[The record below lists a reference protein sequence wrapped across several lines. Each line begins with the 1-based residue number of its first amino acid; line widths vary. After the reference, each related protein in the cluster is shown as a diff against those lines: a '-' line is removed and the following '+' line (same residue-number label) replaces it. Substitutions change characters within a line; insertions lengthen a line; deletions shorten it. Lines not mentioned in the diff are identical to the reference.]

1 MYEPYPAP
9 YIGIGFSVLPLPPF
23 DGSSFTKFALTGG
36 RGPPMAGIMKTLC
49 RYRVHLLGDMDC
61 VSIQIF
67 EEFDGLV
74 SERSLGRAAQVTL
87 DHERVDRSLSLV
99 IADDATVQDLNKRYR
114 GLDETTDV
122 LSFAFDSQGHYYGKD
137 SPPTD
142 WTEEVEFVL
151 PASEGNGLGEV
162 IISFPQAVRQAADA
176 GRDVNDE
183 LVQLVTHGIL
193 HLLGHDHMEQDEQR
207 VMAARE
213 KAILAGSMGA
223 ASE

>member
-1 MYEPYPAP
+1 
-9 YIGIGFSVLPLPPF
+9 
-23 DGSSFTKFALTGG
+23 
-36 RGPPMAGIMKTLC
+36 MAGIMKTLC
-49 RYRVHLLGDMDC
+49 RYCVHLLGDMDC

-87 DHERVDRSLSLV
+87 DHERVGRSLSLV
-99 IADDATVQDLNKRYR
+99 IADDATIQDRNKRYR
-114 GLDETTDV
+114 GLEETTDV
-122 LSFAFDSQGHYYGKD
+122 LSFAFDNQGHYYGED
-137 SPPTD
+137 SPSTD
-142 WTEEVEFVL
+142 WTEEVQFVL

-176 GRDVNDE
+176 GRDVDDE
-183 LVQLVTHGIL
+183 LAQLVTHGIL